1 MLQLYVEMID
11 TMAEIEIAWERYADE
26 ISNFLSSMLKNF
38 LFRNLTRSVR
48 PSVSPSVVRH
58 TFGVPFSQSV

>member
-1 MLQLYVEMID
+1 MQCVSRSVRCHFVKVEAVILLQLYVEMID

-38 LFRNLTRSVR
+38 LF
-48 PSVSPSVVRH
+48 
-58 TFGVPFSQSV
+58 

>member
-1 MLQLYVEMID
+1 MEAVILLQLYVEMID

-38 LFRNLTRSVR
+38 LF
-48 PSVSPSVVRH
+48 
-58 TFGVPFSQSV
+58 